1 MWRAG
6 STLIAVHGLLNAAA
20 SLVADV
26 GFRAVDSVVVK
37 CGSGCPAACGIFPDQ
52 GSNSCPMLWQADS

>member
-6 STLIAVHGLLNAAA
+6 STLIAVHGLLNAVA
-20 SLVADV
+20 SLVADM

-37 CGSGCPAACGIFPDQ
+37 HGPGCPAACGIFPDQ
-52 GSNSCPMLWQADS
+52 GSNSCLMLWQADS